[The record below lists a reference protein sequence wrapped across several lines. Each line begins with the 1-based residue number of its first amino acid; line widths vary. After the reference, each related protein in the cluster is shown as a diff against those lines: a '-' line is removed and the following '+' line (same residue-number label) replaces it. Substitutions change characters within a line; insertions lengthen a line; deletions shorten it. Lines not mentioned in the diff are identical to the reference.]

1 MAKAP
6 TVSKAELEASDY
18 TNLRDYLN
26 AKRGLTRRG
35 GGAPE
40 YKTGREGKDTE
51 LGEKM
56 TAAESAAAAER
67 FGNKRAARDTGMVAS
82 AGMQSPD
89 MAAALREGYASL
101 PAREETPEEPSFAEK
116 YLGRPNKEE
125 RAANREGVRK
135 FIKDKLGFKKGG
147 SVSSA
152 SSRADGCAQRG
163 KTKGRFV

>member
-1 MAKAP
+1 MAKKEV
-6 TVSKAELEASDY
+6 VSKAELEASDY

-26 AKRGLTRRG
+26 AKRGLTRKG
-35 GGAPE
+35 GEAPE
-40 YKTGREGKDTE
+40 YKPGRMPAPPSTREPKDYT
-51 LGEKM
+51 
-56 TAAESAAAAER
+56 
-67 FGNKRAARDTGMVAS
+67 VAS

-89 MAAALREGYASL
+89 MMESLRQGYAEL
-101 PAREETPEEPSFAEK
+101 PVREAKQKDEPSFAEK

-125 RAANREGVRK
+125 RAANREGARK

-152 SSRADGCAQRG
+152 SKRADGCATKG

>member
-6 TVSKAELEASDY
+6 VVSKAELEASDY

-26 AKRGLTRRG
+26 AQRGLTRKG
-35 GGAPE
+35 GEAPE
-40 YKTGREGKDTE
+40 YKPGRMPAPPSTRGPKDY
-51 LGEKM
+51 
-56 TAAESAAAAER
+56 TA
-67 FGNKRAARDTGMVAS
+67 AS

-89 MAAALREGYASL
+89 MAESLRQGYAEL
-101 PAREETPEEPSFAEK
+101 PAREEKPKEEQSFAEK

-125 RAANREGVRK
+125 RAANREGARK
-135 FIKDKLGFKKGG
+135 FIKDKFGFKKGG

-163 KTKGRFV
+163 KTKGRML

>member
-6 TVSKAELEASDY
+6 IVSKAELEASEY

-26 AKRGLTRRG
+26 AKRGLTRKG
-35 GGAPE
+35 GEAPE
-40 YKTGREGKDTE
+40 YKSGRAPAAPSTSEPKDYT
-51 LGEKM
+51 
-56 TAAESAAAAER
+56 T
-67 FGNKRAARDTGMVAS
+67 AS

-89 MAAALREGYASL
+89 MAAAMRQGYANVA
-101 PAREETPEEPSFAEK
+101 PQRDVAPRAEEEEFAVK

-135 FIKDKLGFKKGG
+135 FIKDKFGFKKGG
-147 SVSSA
+147 AVSSA
-152 SSRADGCAQRG
+152 SSRADGCAVKG